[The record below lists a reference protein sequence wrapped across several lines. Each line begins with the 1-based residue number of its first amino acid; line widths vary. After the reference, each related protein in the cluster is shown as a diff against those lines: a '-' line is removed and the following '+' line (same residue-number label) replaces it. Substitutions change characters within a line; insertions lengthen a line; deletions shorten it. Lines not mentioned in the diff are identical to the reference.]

1 MPPQR
6 KKGAGRPSCD
16 TMAAMSRCASCKK
29 EVTVEGKVGR
39 RDTCPHCGSDLHSCL
54 NCEFYD
60 EGAYNQCRET
70 EAERVTDKEKSNFCD
85 YFRLKK

>member
-1 MPPQR
+1 
-6 KKGAGRPSCD
+6 
-16 TMAAMSRCASCKK
+16 MSRCASCKK

-54 NCEFYD
+54 NCGFYD

-85 YFRLKK
+85 FFRLKK